1 MNDAR
6 VEGQG
11 STEQKKHWGGIV
23 SLRSSIARL
32 LSRPFSWFRA
42 VSERDRLEAE
52 MDAELADHVAR
63 LTADLIR
70 AGHLPADAA
79 RRARIALGPALAHKE
94 EMRASLGLRW
104 WDELGADL
112 RYAMRLLRK
121 SPGFTAIAVGSLA
134 LGIGANTAIFTVAQ
148 HMLLDK
154 LNVAHPDA
162 LKMFYW
168 SEPKN
173 GIVEEM
179 WGWWDDLPGSGQMST
194 SFSYP
199 VYEQMRRGNKSL
211 ADVFAFKPYGRM
223 TVTIGGEAEAADAEM
238 VSGNYYS
245 TLGVRPQ
252 LGRGIQESDDGEVGS
267 GPVVVISDRL
277 WTNRFGRAEDV
288 VGRSVLVNGT
298 PMTVVGVNPPGF
310 TGAYSAQGTPDILL
324 PFSMQ
329 PIVAPEELGSDKS
342 PSLLQSRSLWWVLV
356 MGRAK
361 PGIVAA
367 TAEAELNVT
376 MNAAVRATMPVTKE
390 SALPRLLL
398 RDGSRG
404 QNPATDGLEKPIYV
418 LMALSGLV
426 LLLACANLAN
436 LLLARVGAR
445 QREMSVRLA
454 LGAGR
459 WRILRQTMTE
469 SLLLS
474 AMGGAAG
481 LMLAWAVRNA
491 LPRMMADSWAPPA
504 FEAKFSW
511 PIFLFAAA
519 VSIATGFVFG
529 LGPAWNATRVQV
541 SASLKDSGQTVTR
554 RRRGLGGKAI
564 VALQVALSMV
574 LVVGAGL
581 FARTLMRLEGEG
593 LGIRSHDLLLF
604 SVELPETR
612 FPKAAS
618 TPVLQR
624 LEERLKTVPGVE
636 AATLSFVPLLSGGAM
651 NNTFVP
657 EGMQRKAEGNP
668 SALANEVGADF
679 FATYGIG
686 IVAGRGFDGRDTS
699 TSRKVAVINES
710 LAKKYFANVNPI
722 GRTFE
727 RGRNHPDTMEIVGV
741 CADAKYYRVRKEA
754 EPTFYLPYV
763 QDSNGMHQATFA
775 IRTSWAGEAILP
787 ALRDAVRQVDAS
799 LPMLDV
805 RTQDEQIA
813 ANLRQERV
821 FAMLTSGFGVLALVL
836 ACVGV
841 YGVMAYSVER
851 RTSEIGIRLA
861 LGARRRQVLTMVL
874 SEAGW
879 LSAVGIG
886 AGLAAALLLARVVKS
901 MLYGI
906 APDDPMTMAGG
917 VALLL
922 AAALVASWVPA
933 RRAAGVEP
941 MVALRHE

>member
-1 MNDAR
+1 MRIRSILAR
-6 VEGQG
+6 F
-11 STEQKKHWGGIV
+11 
-23 SLRSSIARL
+23 
-32 LSRPFSWFRA
+32 LSQPRSWFRA

-52 MDAELADHVAR
+52 MDAELSDHLAR
-63 LTADLIR
+63 LTEDLIR
-70 AGHLPADAA
+70 AGKSPAEAA
-79 RRARIALGPALAHKE
+79 RNARIALGAIMVNKE

-112 RYAMRLLRK
+112 RYAVRLLRK

-154 LNVAHPDA
+154 LNAAHPDQ
-162 LKMFYW
+162 LRMFYW
-168 SEPKN
+168 SEPKD
-173 GIVEEM
+173 GIVNEM
-179 WGWWDDLPGSGQMST
+179 WGWWDDLPGSGQVGT
-194 SFSYP
+194 SFSFP
-199 VYEQMRRGNKSL
+199 AYEQMRRDNRSL

-252 LGRGIQESDDGEVGS
+252 VGRGIQESDDGEVGS

-277 WTNRFGRAEDV
+277 WTNRFGRAADV
-288 VGRSVLVNGT
+288 VGRSILVNAA

-329 PIVAPEELGSDKS
+329 PIVAPREIGSDNA
-342 PSLLQSRSLWWVLV
+342 PSLLQSKSLWWVLV

-361 PGIVAA
+361 PGVSTA

-376 MNAAVRATMPVTKE
+376 LNAAVRATMPVKKE
-390 SALPRLLL
+390 SVLPRLVL

-404 QNPATDGLEKPIYV
+404 QNPSTDELERPVYV

-445 QREMSVRLA
+445 QREMGVRLA

-474 AMGGAAG
+474 LLGGAAG
-481 LMLAWAVRNA
+481 LLLAWLVRNA

-504 FEAKFSW
+504 FAAKFSW

-519 VSIATGFVFG
+519 VSIVTGFVFG
-529 LGPAWNATRVQV
+529 LGPAWHATRVQV
-541 SASLKDSGQTVTR
+541 SASLKDSGQTVTH

-564 VALQVALSMV
+564 VVLQVALSMV

-581 FARTLMRLEGEG
+581 FSRTLMRLQGSA
-593 LGIRSHDLLLF
+593 LGIQSHNLLLF

-612 FPKAAS
+612 YPKAAG

-624 LEERLKTVPGVE
+624 LEERVKTIPGVE
-636 AATLSFVPLLSGGAM
+636 AATLSYVPLMTGGAM
-651 NNTFVP
+651 NNRFLP

-679 FATYGIG
+679 FSTYGIG
-686 IVAGRGFDGRDTS
+686 IVAGRGFDGRDTAA
-699 TSRKVAVINES
+699 SRKVAVINES

-722 GRTFE
+722 GKSFE
-727 RGRNHPDTMEIVGV
+727 RGRNHPDMVEIVGV
-741 CADAKYYRVRKEA
+741 CTDAKYYRVRKDA
-754 EPTFYLPYV
+754 EPTFYASYL
-763 QDSNGMHQATFA
+763 QSDNGLHEATFA
-775 IRTSWAGEAILP
+775 IRTSMAGEALLP
-787 ALRDAVRQVDAS
+787 ALRNAVRQVDAN

-813 ANLRQERV
+813 ANLRQERI
-821 FAMLTSGFGVLALVL
+821 FATLTSGFGVLALVL

-841 YGVMAYSVER
+841 YGVMAYSVAR
-851 RTSEIGIRLA
+851 RTNEIGIRLA
-861 LGARRRQVLTMVL
+861 LGARPKQVLALVL
-874 SEAGW
+874 REAAW
-879 LSAVGIG
+879 LGVIGIG
-886 AGLAAALLLARVVKS
+886 VGVGAALPLARLVKS

-906 APDDPMTMAGG
+906 APDDPVTLAGG
-917 VALLL
+917 MVLLL
-922 AAALVASWVPA
+922 GAAVLASWVPA

>member
-1 MNDAR
+1 M
-6 VEGQG
+6 G
-11 STEQKKHWGGIV
+11 
-23 SLRSSIARL
+23 LRSSVARIAAQPRSWWRAI
-32 LSRPFSWFRA
+32 SRRQ
-42 VSERDRLEAE
+42 RLEAE
-52 MDAELADHVAR
+52 MDAELADHLAR
-63 LTADLIR
+63 LAEDLVR
-70 AGHLPADAA
+70 AGYSRSEAW
-79 RRARIALGPALAHKE
+79 RRARMAMGSEVVVKE
-94 EMRASLGLRW
+94 GMRASLGLRW
-104 WDELGADL
+104 WDELRADL
-112 RYAMRLLRK
+112 RYALRLLRK
-121 SPGFTAIAVGSLA
+121 SPGFVAIAVGSLA

-154 LNVAHPDA
+154 LNAAHADE
-162 LKMFYW
+162 LRMFYW
-168 SEPKN
+168 SEPKD
-173 GIVEEM
+173 GIVQSM
-179 WGWWDDLPGSGQMST
+179 WGWWDDLPGGGQVST

-199 VYEQMRRGNKSL
+199 VYEQMRRDNKSL
-211 ADVFAFKPYGRM
+211 ADIFAFKPFGRM
-223 TVTIGGEAEAADAEM
+223 TVTIHGEAEAADAEM

-252 LGRGIQESDDGEVGS
+252 LGRGIEEHDDGEVGS
-267 GPVVVISDRL
+267 GPVVVISDRM
-277 WTNRFGRAEDV
+277 WANRFGRAADV
-288 VGRSVLVNGT
+288 VGKSVLVNGT

-329 PIVAPEELGSDKS
+329 PIVAPQENGADNG
-342 PSLLQSRSLWWVLV
+342 SLLTNKTLWWVLV
-356 MGRAK
+356 MGRSK
-361 PGIVAA
+361 PGVR
-367 TAEAELNVT
+367 TSSAEAELNVA
-376 MNAAVRATMPVTKE
+376 MNAAVRATMAMKKD
-390 SALPRLLL
+390 SQAPRLLL

-404 QNPATDGLEKPIYV
+404 QNPSMDDLEKPVLV
-418 LMALSGLV
+418 LMTLSGLV

-436 LLLARVGAR
+436 LLLARIGAR

-459 WRILRQTMTE
+459 WRILRQSMTE

-474 AMGGAAG
+474 AIGGVAG
-481 LMLAWAVRNA
+481 LLLAWMTRNA
-491 LPRMMADSWAPPA
+491 LPTMMANSWAPPA
-504 FEAKFSW
+504 FEANFSW

-529 LGPAWNATRVQV
+529 LGPAWHATGAQV
-541 SASLKDSGQTVTR
+541 SASLKNSGQTVTH

-574 LVVGAGL
+574 LVVVAGL

-593 LGIRSHDLLLF
+593 LGIRSHNLLLF

-612 FPKAAS
+612 YPKTAS
-618 TPVLQR
+618 TPVLER
-624 LEERLKTVPGVE
+624 IEERVKAVPGVE
-636 AATLSFVPLLSGGAM
+636 AATLSLLPLLSGGAM

-657 EGMQRKAEGNP
+657 EGTERKAEGNP

-686 IVAGRGFDGRDTS
+686 MIAGRGFDGRDTS
-699 TSRKVAVINES
+699 ASRKVAVINES
-710 LAKKYFANVNPI
+710 LAKKYYANLNPV

-727 RGRNHPDTMEIVGV
+727 RGRNHPDTIEIVGV

-763 QDSNGMHQATFA
+763 QDDEGMHEATFA
-775 IRTSWAGEAILP
+775 IRTGLSGESILP
-787 ALRDAVRQVDAS
+787 ALREAVRQVDAN

-813 ANLRQERV
+813 ANLRQERI

-841 YGVMAYSVER
+841 YGVMAYSVAR

-861 LGARRRQVLTMVL
+861 LGAPRRQVLAMVL
-874 SEAGW
+874 REAGW
-879 LSAVGIG
+879 LGVVGVG

-906 APDDPMTMAGG
+906 APDDPLTMAGG
-917 VALLL
+917 VVVLMGAALL
-922 AAALVASWVPA
+922 ASWIPA